1 MTTVTIVRNLASQE
15 GSVLKFK
22 VRNFTQWLNKK
33 KQEWRSKG
41 YEVHYTKEV
50 PYKLHA
56 RKKIKNSNCLFQ
68 LNIHCIN
75 HPQSIQDSQREYER
89 D

>member
-33 KQEWRSKG
+33 KQEWRLKG
-41 YEVHYTKEV
+41 YFFRT
-50 PYKLHA
+50 
-56 RKKIKNSNCLFQ
+56 NSN
-68 LNIHCIN
+68 
-75 HPQSIQDSQREYER
+75 EYNRQGFSSVRLVAYLRGEKCFVVIA
-89 D
+89 